1 VIDRTAKSPSGHSN
15 RKTQEKVSDV
25 KTKYLST
32 VAFGLGVLSLAAAAA
47 RTVGAQGNT
56 PRDYDPPAV
65 YQAAGPNGAS
75 ILGTIEA
82 FRTAIGGIN
91 NGNGGSVADG
101 RREINWDGGGSSAT
115 SPGPSPFTVFLNT
128 RGGLF
133 TTTGS
138 GFVQAPPAGM
148 ATTFGNLSYE
158 TAFQAFSP
166 LRLFSPVG
174 SNVTDATFFLPGS
187 NGGVA
192 ATTKAF
198 GAVFADVDQPD
209 GSGPGSRRGN
219 RGAST
224 FVEFYGT
231 AGNLLYSSTVAAAPG
246 TGSLSFIGVL
256 FADTRIARVRITTG
270 DLAPGPDDDSTRDI
284 VLMDD
289 FIYAE
294 PRQVQ

>member
-1 VIDRTAKSPSGHSN
+1 
-15 RKTQEKVSDV
+15 V
-25 KTKYLST
+25 KTKYFST
-32 VAFGLGVLSLAAAAA
+32 VALGLGLLSLAGAAS

-56 PRDYDPPAV
+56 PREYDPPAV
-65 YQAAGPNGAS
+65 FQAAGPNGAS

-91 NGNGGSVADG
+91 NGVGGSAASG

-115 SPGPSPFTVFLNT
+115 DSVPSPFTGFLNS

-133 TTTGS
+133 TTPGG

-148 ATTFGNLSYE
+148 ATKFGNLSYE
-158 TAFQAFSP
+158 TAFQAFSQ
-166 LRLFSPVG
+166 LRLFNPVG
-174 SNVTDATFFLPGS
+174 SNVTDTTFFVPGT
-187 NGGVA
+187 NGGVR

-224 FVEFYGT
+224 FVEYYDN
-231 AGNLLYSSTVAAAPG
+231 AGNLLYSSTVSAAPG

-256 FADTRIARVRITTG
+256 FADARIARVRITTG
-270 DLAPGPDDDSTRDI
+270 DLAPGPDDDSPRDI

-294 PRQVQ
+294 PRPVQ

>member
-82 FRTAIGGIN
+82 F
-91 NGNGGSVADG
+91 
-101 RREINWDGGGSSAT
+101 REINWDGGGSSAT

>member
-1 VIDRTAKSPSGHSN
+1 
-15 RKTQEKVSDV
+15 V
-25 KTKYLST
+25 KTTYFST
-32 VAFGLGVLSLAAAAA
+32 VALGVGFFSLAVAAT

-65 YQAAGPNGAS
+65 FQAAGPNNAA
-75 ILGTIEA
+75 ILGSIEA
-82 FRTAIGGIN
+82 FRTAIGGAN
-91 NGNGGSVADG
+91 NGNGASAADG
-101 RREINWDGGGSSAT
+101 RREINWDGGGSNAT
-115 SPGPSPFTVFLNT
+115 SPGPSPFTVFLNN

-133 TTTGS
+133 TTPGS
-138 GFVQAPPAGM
+138 GFVQAPPSGM
-148 ATTFGNLSYE
+148 ATTFANLSYE
-158 TAFQAFSP
+158 TAFSAFSP
-166 LRLFSPVG
+166 TRLFNPVG

-187 NGGVA
+187 NGGSPA
-192 ATTKAF
+192 LTKAF

-224 FVEFYGT
+224 FVEYYDY
-231 AGNLLYSSTVAAAPG
+231 AGRLPYSSTVAAAPG

-256 FADTRIARVRITTG
+256 FPDARIARVRIITG
-270 DLAPGPDDDSTRDI
+270 DLAPGPDDDSARDI

-294 PRQVQ
+294 PRAVQ